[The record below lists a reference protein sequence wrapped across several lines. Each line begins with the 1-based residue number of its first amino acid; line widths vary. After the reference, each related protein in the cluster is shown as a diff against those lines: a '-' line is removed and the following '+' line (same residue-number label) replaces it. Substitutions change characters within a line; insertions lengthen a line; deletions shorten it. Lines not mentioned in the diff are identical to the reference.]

1 LKGSEPRMRILIN
14 DEYGAPESAEFAA
27 LIERTFEATAELESL
42 DPEAEVSLSFVDNE
56 TIRGLNDQYRGIDEP
71 TDVLSFPQD
80 DDLPLELP
88 YILGDIV
95 ISLER
100 AAEQAQEYGHGL
112 EREVLYLA
120 VHGLLHLIGYDHQTE
135 EDKSAMRAREEEVLA
150 KLGLGR

>member
-1 LKGSEPRMRILIN
+1 MRILIN

-27 LIERTFEATAELESL
+27 LLERTFEATAELESL

>member
-1 LKGSEPRMRILIN
+1 MRILIN

-80 DDLPLELP
+80 DDLPWIRISWV
-88 YILGDIV
+88 IL
-95 ISLER
+95 SFQER
-100 AAEQAQEYGHGL
+100 AAEQARIWTWLSEKCCTT
-112 EREVLYLA
+112 
-120 VHGLLHLIGYDHQTE
+120 VHGLFI
-135 EDKSAMRAREEEVLA
+135 
-150 KLGLGR
+150 

>member
-1 LKGSEPRMRILIN
+1 MRILIN

-120 VHGLLHLIGYDHQTE
+120 VHGLLLLGYDHQTE
-135 EDKSAMRAREEEVLA
+135 EYKSAMRARVEEVLA

>member
-1 LKGSEPRMRILIN
+1 
-14 DEYGAPESAEFAA
+14 
-27 LIERTFEATAELESL
+27 
-42 DPEAEVSLSFVDNE
+42 
-56 TIRGLNDQYRGIDEP
+56 
-71 TDVLSFPQD
+71 
-80 DDLPLELP
+80 
-88 YILGDIV
+88 LGDIV

>member
-1 LKGSEPRMRILIN
+1 MRILIN
-14 DEYGAPESAEFAA
+14 DEYGAPESAEIAA

>member
-1 LKGSEPRMRILIN
+1 MRILIN

-27 LIERTFEATAELESL
+27 LIERGFEATAELESL

>member
-1 LKGSEPRMRILIN
+1 MRILIN

-135 EDKSAMRAREEEVLA
+135 EDKSAIRAREEEVLA

>member
-1 LKGSEPRMRILIN
+1 MRILIN